1 MTSQFYIRDYFL
13 YFCPAGIACKTTMEH
28 ILDNPAW
35 NALISGN
42 KDLANGNDVAKYFPK
57 EISPF
62 VGTREI
68 SQENFNI
75 LYDISQFDSYFGF
88 VAPHDI
94 VIPEQWQIIQSM
106 KVLQMV
112 YDEVATP
119 AVLQQEFTPLTDQHI
134 PQMIAL
140 TQLTNPGP
148 FSERTIDFGHYVG
161 IFDGDRLVTM
171 AGQRMHPVPYA
182 EISAVCTHPD
192 YLGRGYAS
200 KLLLHHIHRIRAA
213 SEIPFL
219 HVKAENETAIKVYE
233 KIGFVTRKEMSFY
246 IIKKS

>member
-1 MTSQFYIRDYFL
+1 
-13 YFCPAGIACKTTMEH
+13 MEH

-42 KDLANGNDVAKYFPK
+42 KDLANGNEVAKYFPK
-57 EISPF
+57 EVSPF

-68 SQENFNI
+68 SANSFNI
-75 LYDISQFDSYFGF
+75 LHGIIPFDSFFGF

-94 VIPEQWQIIQSM
+94 VIPEPWKVIQFL

-112 YDEVATP
+112 YDEAANP
-119 AVLQQEFTPLTDQHI
+119 AVVQQEFTALNERHV
-134 PQMIAL
+134 PQMLAL

-148 FSERTIDFGHYVG
+148 FAEKTIDFGHYLGV
-161 IFDGDRLVTM
+161 FDGERLVAM
-171 AGQRMHPVPYA
+171 AGQRMHPTPYA

-200 KLLLHHIHRIRAA
+200 QLLLSQIHRIRAT

-219 HVKAENETAIKVYE
+219 HVKSENERAIKVYE
-233 KIGFVTRKEMSFY
+233 NLGFLARKEMSFY
-246 IIKKS
+246 IIRKN

>member
-1 MTSQFYIRDYFL
+1 
-13 YFCPAGIACKTTMEH
+13 MEH

-42 KDLANGNDVAKYFPK
+42 KDLGNGNEVAKYFPK

-75 LYDISQFDSYFGF
+75 LHDIIQFDSYFGF
-88 VAPHDI
+88 VAPYDI
-94 VIPEQWQIIQSM
+94 EIPAPWQIIQEM

-112 YDEVATP
+112 YNEAANP
-119 AVLQQEFTPLTDQHI
+119 ADIQEQFTPLTKQHV
-134 PQMIAL
+134 PQMLAL
-140 TQLTNPGP
+140 TKLTNPGP
-148 FSERTIDFGHYVG
+148 FAEKTIDFGHYVG
-161 IFDGDRLVTM
+161 IFDGDRLIAM
-171 AGQRMHPVPYA
+171 AGQRMHPAPYA

-200 KLLLHHIHRIRAA
+200 KLLLHHIHRIQAA
-213 SEIPFL
+213 SETPFL
-219 HVKAENETAIKVYE
+219 HVKSENETAIRVYE

-246 IIKKS
+246 IIRKA

>member
-1 MTSQFYIRDYFL
+1 
-13 YFCPAGIACKTTMEH
+13 MEP

-42 KDLANGNDVAKYFPK
+42 KDLANGNEVAKYFPK
-57 EISPF
+57 EVSPF

-68 SQENFNI
+68 STDNFNI
-75 LYDISQFDSYFGF
+75 LHSIIPFDSFFGF

-94 VIPEQWQIIQSM
+94 VIPEPWKVIQYL

-112 YDEVATP
+112 YDETANP
-119 AVLQQEFTPLTDQHI
+119 AAVQQEFTALNEQHV
-134 PQMIAL
+134 PQMLAL

-148 FSERTIDFGHYVG
+148 FAEKTIDFGHYLGV
-161 IFDGDRLVTM
+161 FDGDRLVAM
-171 AGQRMHPVPYA
+171 AGQRMHPTPYA

-200 KLLLHHIHRIRAA
+200 QLLLSQIHRIRAT

-219 HVKAENETAIKVYE
+219 HVKSENERAIKVYE
-233 KIGFVTRKEMSFY
+233 NLGFLARKEMSFY
-246 IIKKS
+246 IIRKN